1 MKTLYL
7 LRHCK
12 AGSTPA
18 NAGDHERTLLE
29 SGIADAEAMGQ
40 YLNASGAKPTQA
52 LCSTAVRVE
61 ETFAALAKAFSGPIT
76 AKPERA
82 LYSTT
87 AGGILARIKETD
99 TDTGELLMIG
109 HVPAIQELA
118 LAVCGGSSP
127 ELLAGLAARFSSGA
141 LATLTFDI
149 ADWTG
154 VGLRAGT
161 LTAFVSPEQLPKS

>member
-1 MKTLYL
+1 VKTLYL

-18 NAGDHERTLLE
+18 NAGDNERPLSE
-29 SGIADAEAMGQ
+29 SGIADAKALGK
-40 YLNASGAKPTQA
+40 YLNSTGAKPTQA
-52 LCSTAVRVE
+52 LCSTALRVE

-76 AKPERA
+76 ARPERA

-87 AGGILARIKETD
+87 AGGILASIKETGND
-99 TDTGELLMIG
+99 VAELLMIG

-118 LAVCGGSSP
+118 LAACGGGSP
-127 ELLAGLAARFSSGA
+127 KMLAALAAGFSSGTM
-141 LATLTFDI
+141 ATLTFNI
-149 ADWTG
+149 SDWTG

-161 LTAFVSPEQLPKS
+161 LKDFVSPEQLPRG